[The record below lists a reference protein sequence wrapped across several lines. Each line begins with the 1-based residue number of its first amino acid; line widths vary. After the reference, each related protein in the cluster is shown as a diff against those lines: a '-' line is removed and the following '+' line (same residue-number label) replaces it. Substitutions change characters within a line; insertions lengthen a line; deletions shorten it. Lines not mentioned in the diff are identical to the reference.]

1 MSSQLSNKVVVF
13 DLDETIGYFVELGV
27 FWEALLLYSKPANIL
42 TQETFNKVLDLYPEF
57 IRPNLFTILKYLKR
71 QKSKGVC
78 RSVMI
83 YTNNTGPPEWVQ
95 FIKNYIHQK
104 MEYNLFDQVIG
115 AFKVNG
121 HIIEI
126 CRTTT
131 EKTKDDFIRCTKL
144 PENIEICFVDNEYH
158 ESMHQHDIYYIN
170 VNTYIHV
177 MQPTTMIDRFISSQI
192 SRILVQTKD
201 EKDSFNKFVTTYM
214 KRYSGIIKSKEEYE
228 IDKIVTKQLMV
239 LLQSFFK

>member
-13 DLDETIGYFVELGV
+13 DLDETIGYFVELGA

-95 FIKNYIHQK
+95 FIKNYIHEK
-104 MEYNLFDQVIG
+104 MEYNLFDQEIG
-115 AFKVNG
+115 ALKVNG

-144 PENIEICFVDNEYH
+144 PENIEICFIDNEYH
-158 ESMHQHDIYYIN
+158 DSMHQHDVYYIN
-170 VNTYIHV
+170 VNTYIHAL
-177 MQPTTMIDRFISSQI
+177 QPNVMIDRFVSNQI
-192 SRILVQTKD
+192 SKTFVQNKA
-201 EKDSFNKFVTTYM
+201 EFNRFALTYM
-214 KRYSGIIKSKEEYE
+214 RRYSGIYNLIKTKEEYD

>member
-13 DLDETIGYFVELGV
+13 DLDETIGYFLELGV
-27 FWEALLLYSKPANIL
+27 FWETLLLYTKPANIL
-42 TQETFNKVLDLYPEF
+42 TQETFNNVLDLYPEF
-57 IRPNLFTILKYLKR
+57 IRPNIFTILKYLKR
-71 QKSKGVC
+71 QKSSGLC

-83 YTNNTGPPEWVQ
+83 YTNNTGPPEWVH
-95 FIKNYIHQK
+95 FIKNYIHEK
-104 MEYNLFDQVIG
+104 LEYNLFDQVIG

-121 HIIEI
+121 KIIEI

-131 EKTKDDFIRCTKL
+131 DKNKEDFIRCTKL
-144 PENIEICFVDNEYH
+144 PENIEICFIDNEYH
-158 ESMHQHDIYYIN
+158 ENMHQHDIYYIN

-177 MQPTTMIDRFISSQI
+177 LQPNLMIDRFTSNQI
-192 SRILVQTKD
+192 SKTLVQNRI
-201 EKDSFNKFVTTYM
+201 EFNKFALTYM
-214 KRYSGIIKSKEEYE
+214 KRYSGIYNLIKSKEEYE